1 MNNWNFQELKE
12 TPSQTGGPYVH
23 IGLLPQQVLKFL
35 KITLITSWFKT
46 RQKVSVFVL
55 KVKCLTD

>member
-23 IGLLPQQVLKFL
+23 IGLLPQQAG
-35 KITLITSWFKT
+35 IE
-46 RQKVSVFVL
+46 VFENNFNNQLVQDQT
-55 KVKCLTD
+55 KR